1 MNDNLNEKGLLP
13 LEDLIKALDE
23 KGIEYDKR
31 EISDAYFPLKD
42 VEACL
47 NDTNSSFVKLLSEP
61 YIKNNANRRACP
73 LCGKPSEELKWICF
87 KSPQWTWQNLSGRG
101 GPMSICPDC
110 RCIVEFICVVLN

>member
-1 MNDNLNEKGLLP
+1 MNGKLKEKGLLP

-47 NDTNSSFVKLLSEP
+47 DSELSKKMGIIP
-61 YIKNNANRRACP
+61 NRLPCP

-87 KSPQWTWQNLSGRG
+87 ESPKWTWEKCLGTA
-101 GPMSICPDC
+101 GPLSICPDC
-110 RCIVEFICVVLN
+110 RCIVEYIMCLIN

>member
-1 MNDNLNEKGLLP
+1 MNGKLKENGLLP

-47 NDTNSSFVKLLSEP
+47 NDTNSSF
-61 YIKNNANRRACP
+61 
-73 LCGKPSEELKWICF
+73 
-87 KSPQWTWQNLSGRG
+87 
-101 GPMSICPDC
+101 
-110 RCIVEFICVVLN
+110 